1 MGSCINKSNDIITI
15 RINEKIQGSNGPSY
29 SKNKKFLSTRISLLD
44 VNTKKLRKDSDA
56 LETLYSNNI
65 SKILIIPEMRNK
77 DIDTNNY
84 NSIRDILDLFD

>member
-15 RINEKIQGSNGPSY
+15 RINEKIQGSNGSY
-29 SKNKKFLSTRISLLD
+29 SKNKKFLSTGAFLLD
-44 VNTKKLRKDSDA
+44 VNTRKLRKDSDA

-84 NSIRDILDLFD
+84 NSIRDILDFFD